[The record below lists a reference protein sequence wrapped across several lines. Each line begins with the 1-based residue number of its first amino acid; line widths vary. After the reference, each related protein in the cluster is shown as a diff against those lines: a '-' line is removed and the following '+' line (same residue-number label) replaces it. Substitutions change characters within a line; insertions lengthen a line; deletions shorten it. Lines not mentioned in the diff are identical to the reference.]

1 MSEPLHLPVVMDARG
16 RPLDVIE
23 LRGLTVDCIVG
34 VYRQERMA
42 AQPLRLDVALF
53 LDTREAAVGG
63 RLAHTVHYG
72 RLAGELRFLLEAGR
86 FELLES
92 AAETVCRYVLAPPTG
107 DAPRAWAQAATVR
120 VTKPEAL
127 MGSAVP
133 SLQVHRVA
141 EEMAY
146 AVEERPFGQV
156 DILHEGAGYG
166 LYRLRVRPCGAQPTR
181 LQRQGE
187 GDELVLGAGLLL
199 QGESVA
205 RGTAFHW
212 PRGFLRRYDNPT
224 ASEQTILCV
233 DRPRLAATD
242 KADVE
247 PAVTG
252 LAPAQGISYYPQEE
266 NATDGGP
273 LLREEPQSSSPS

>member
-1 MSEPLHLPVVMDARG
+1 MSESLHLPMVADERG

-34 VYRQERMA
+34 VYRRERVV

-53 LDTREAAVGG
+53 LDTRAAAVDGA
-63 RLAHTVHYG
+63 LANTVHYG

-92 AAETVCRYVLAPPTG
+92 AAETVCRYVLSPPTP
-107 DAPRAWAQAATVR
+107 DAPRAQARAATVR
-120 VTKPEAL
+120 LTKPAAL
-127 MGSAVP
+127 TGSAIP
-133 SLQVHRVA
+133 SLQVHRTM

-146 AVEERPFGQV
+146 ASEDTPFGGV

-166 LYRLRVRPCGAQPTR
+166 LYRLRVKPHGAAPTR

-199 QGESVA
+199 QGKPVQ

-212 PRGFLRRYDNPT
+212 PRGFSRSYENPT
-224 ASEQTILCV
+224 SLELSLLCV
-233 DRPRLAATD
+233 DRPRLASMEETAREDAPT
-242 KADVE
+242 V
-247 PAVTG
+247 G
-252 LAPAQGISYYPQEE
+252 LTPGQGISYYPQEDH
-266 NATDGGP
+266 TPHGGS
-273 LLREEPQSSSPS
+273 EGHT